1 MGFLYNL
8 DQFVQTEPTAPQG
21 LDLAEDAI
29 NDVITQI
36 NTELDGLKP
45 AEFESDGAIQPT
57 SFGGADAA
65 PELALH
71 HRRAH
76 EVTYKTLRGL
86 KDDLIT
92 FQEACRKAKE
102 AVIVADQDAAARQQR
117 TQQAV
122 EILQVGAS
130 QQQSRHDHQ
139 QAQQDQDVSGGGV
152 A

>member
-8 DQFVQTEPTAPQG
+8 EQFVQTETIAPQG
-21 LDLAEDAI
+21 LDLAEKAI
-29 NDVITQI
+29 DDVIAQI
-36 NTELDGLKP
+36 DIELDALRP
-45 AEFESDGAIQPT
+45 DEFETTGSIQPA

-71 HRRAH
+71 HSRAH

-92 FQEACRKAKE
+92 FQDACRKAKQE
-102 AVIVADQDAAARQQR
+102 VIVADQDAAERQQR
-117 TQQAV
+117 TLQAV

-139 QAQQDQDVSGGGV
+139 QAQQDQDVSGQGV
-152 A
+152 G

>member
-1 MGFLYNL
+1 MGFSL
-8 DQFVQTEPTAPQG
+8 DLAAFVHTEPAAPQG

-29 NDVITQI
+29 DDVIKQI
-36 NTELDGLKP
+36 DAELDALQP
-45 AEFESDGAIQPT
+45 VEFESTAAIRPT

-71 HRRAH
+71 HGRAH

-86 KDDLIT
+86 KDDLVT

-102 AVIVADQDAAARQQR
+102 EVVVADQDAAERQQR
-117 TQQAV
+117 TLQAV

-130 QQQSRHDHQ
+130 QQQGRQDHA
-139 QAQQDQDVSGGGV
+139 QAQQDQDVTGGGG